1 MTARRVLQGIALA
14 AIAVS
19 IFLMKP
25 DEIDKRTVEPPES
38 DVTEVV
44 VYEHG
49 LPAESPTAPIE
60 PGATP
65 AATKPTPES
74 TTVMT
79 KEIPGD
85 PGEPPMVPALAL
97 QKGELAWEKRI
108 NAVLD
113 SAATKDS
120 DKAKLLLEMLPTLPV
135 EGRQTAAEYAV
146 QRLDDADYR
155 FAQNV
160 VTNPATYPPAL
171 AVLWADM
178 MGRPES
184 VSLPTLLQV
193 VRNPSHPYAEAARD
207 NLDLLLGQNFGA
219 DWPRWEQAIREKL
232 AKSANEPKR

>member
-1 MTARRVLQGIALA
+1 MNTRRVLQGIALA
-14 AIAVS
+14 AIAAS

-25 DEIDKRTVEPPES
+25 DAADQVAREPVEPEPGEVVVSERELPVESARSPVEPPS
-38 DVTEVV
+38 S
-44 VYEHG
+44 
-49 LPAESPTAPIE
+49 PAA
-60 PGATP
+60 ATP
-65 AATKPTPES
+65 APETS
-74 TTVMT
+74 TIFT

-97 QKGELAWEKRI
+97 QKGELPWEKRI

-120 DKAKLLLEMLPTLPV
+120 DKARLLLEMLPSLPV

-171 AVLWADM
+171 GVLWADL
-178 MGRPES
+178 MGRPGA

-193 VRNPSHPYAEAARD
+193 ARNPSHPYAEAARD
-207 NLDLLLGQNFGA
+207 NLDLLLGQNFGT
-219 DWPRWEQAIREKL
+219 DWPRWEAAIREKL
-232 AKSANEPKR
+232 AKEPKR